1 MKKIILFILLSVLIL
16 GCKSREIQDFSSDK
30 TGIKFKGFS
39 DFVIKEDSGEIFN
52 AYDEDF
58 GFLIQKIWYDDL
70 DSNTNFIK
78 ILNEKTQ
85 QIALEK
91 KINISVQNSNDFQTN
106 TLTGIYFS
114 GAGDGKGIY
123 WIFGVCEPS
132 YAVKDE
138 FCYFFVI
145 SYTEKSK
152 LEAKEVILK
161 SIETSAKPA
170 I

>member
-1 MKKIILFILLSVLIL
+1 DQGLVRHIRIIPAVLPDGAAGHFRGNL
-16 GCKSREIQDFSSDK
+16 PLQHLQLQ
-30 TGIKFKGFS
+30 
-39 DFVIKEDSGEIFN
+39 
-52 AYDEDF
+52 A
-58 GFLIQKIWYDDL
+58 
-70 DSNTNFIK
+70 
-78 ILNEKTQ
+78 
-85 QIALEK
+85 
-91 KINISVQNSNDFQTN
+91 
-106 TLTGIYFS
+106 GIYFS

-145 SYTEKSK
+145 SYTEKSE